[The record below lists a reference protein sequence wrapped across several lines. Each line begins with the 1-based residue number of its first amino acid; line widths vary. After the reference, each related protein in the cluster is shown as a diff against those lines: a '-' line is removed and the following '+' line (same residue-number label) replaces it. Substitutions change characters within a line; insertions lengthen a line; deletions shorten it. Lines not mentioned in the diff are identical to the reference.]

1 MLKYLMLWYRAKTY
15 CPVID
20 SLYSEPEMWVE
31 GAAYK
36 AHKAKGYKARY
47 RGDSFYLY
55 TNSSSIYHKELDI
68 EIEHVLYYQS
78 LPQHVIRNG
87 HKLPVHKARLKR
99 VLKMR
104 ELQAQLKVIE
114 AARAELNRVT
124 QDAQTLRLARIT
136 ELRKSLAV
144 AEAADFAYRLEHE

>member
-20 SLYSEPEMWVE
+20 SLYSEPEMWIRGRDYGYFSGTYRSPSYDSIV
-31 GAAYK
+31 
-36 AHKAKGYKARY
+36 HKT
-47 RGDSFYLY
+47 L
-55 TNSSSIYHKELDI
+55 HI
-68 EIEHVLYYQS
+68 EIKNVGYISSAY
-78 LPQHVIRNG
+78 PRDVVRNG
-87 HKLPVHKARLKR
+87 HTLPVHKKRLERALKARKD
-99 VLKMR
+99 
-104 ELQAQLKVIE
+104 ATALKVLE